1 MLLTSSLLERLRNNM
16 LVVEVWDKQ
25 TTADGDRLL
34 GIVKLPLHQFYMSFR
49 DRKIA
54 NSLLESQVRLQ
65 ANSLL
70 KSQVRFSDRK
80 MYLQLVSVPLIMY
93 LLCVPVPG
101 DHVLAVCFSTR

>member
-49 DRKIA
+49 DSKIA
-54 NSLLESQVRLQ
+54 S
-65 ANSLL
+65 SLL
-70 KSQVRFSDRK
+70 KSQVRLSDRTI
-80 MYLQLVSVPLIMY
+80 YLRLVSVPLIMY

-101 DHVLAVCFSTR
+101 DHVLAVCFGTVDRVLAVCCSIR

>member
-49 DRKIA
+49 DSKI
-54 NSLLESQVRLQ
+54 

-70 KSQVRFSDRK
+70 KSQVRPQGR
-80 MYLQLVSVPLIMY
+80 QLPPQVTGETARSP
-93 LLCVPVPG
+93 
-101 DHVLAVCFSTR
+101 TRCSSRR